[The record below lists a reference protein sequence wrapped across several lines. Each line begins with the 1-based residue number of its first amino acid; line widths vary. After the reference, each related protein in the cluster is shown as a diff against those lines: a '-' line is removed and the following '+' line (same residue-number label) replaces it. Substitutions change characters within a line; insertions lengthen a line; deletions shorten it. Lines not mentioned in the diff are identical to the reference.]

1 METIRIIIERS
12 ADYFDAFAENCTSIY
27 GAGATA
33 EEAKKEALKGLE
45 LLVNTH
51 NKKDLP
57 DILRGEYE
65 VVFKKEKNREIISQI
80 R

>member
-1 METIRIIIERS
+1 METIRIIIES
-12 ADYFDAFAENCTSIY
+12 VDYFDAYAEHCDGIY

-33 EEAKKEALKGLE
+33 EEAKNEALKGLE
-45 LLVNTH
+45 LFVNTH

-65 VVFKKEKNREIISQI
+65 IVFNDQSLIGHFV
-80 R
+80 